1 MADEIAIWR
10 EKLDF
15 FLQCLHVMI
24 CFFKLFPAYN
34 DFCVK
39 SFRICL
45 YPPITKQIICRI
57 LVQKDLFSRLEEK
70 EKSWE
75 SHLYVKLQK
84 MDDSSSSPSFLPSS
98 YASSPEANA
107 ISIQSEKATSFLL
120 CGHPFKKR
128 GKSYINIGFFHVLC
142 HPPL

>member
-1 MADEIAIWR
+1 
-10 EKLDF
+10 
-15 FLQCLHVMI
+15 MI
-24 CFFKLFPAYN
+24 CFFKLITYLQ
-34 DFCVK
+34 
-39 SFRICL
+39 SFLCQISRIYL
-45 YPPITKQIICRI
+45 YPPISKQIICRI
-57 LVQKDLFSRLEEK
+57 LVQNDLFSRIEEK

-98 YASSPEANA
+98 YSSSPEANA

-142 HPPL
+142 HPTL